1 MNPIPFNRP
10 PITGVEIEYLKHVIE
25 SRHLTGDGAFT
36 KRCHAWLES
45 NLQSPKALLTHSC
58 TASLEMAALLCEIEP
73 GDEVIMPSFTFV
85 STANAF
91 ALRGATAVFV
101 DIDPDTQNLD
111 ASLIEP
117 ALTNRTKAIVPVHYA
132 GISCD
137 MDAIGS
143 IARCHNLKL
152 VEDAAQGLGSTWR
165 GKALGTLGDYGA
177 LSFHGTKNIVSGEG
191 GALLVREPERGER
204 AEIIREK
211 GTDRSRFIRGEVDK
225 YTWQELGSS
234 YLPSELIAAFLYAQL
249 EDSHKIT
256 ERRVAAWTR
265 YHEGLQSLESAGRL
279 RRPIV
284 PEHAVH
290 NGHIYYVLLP
300 DEAAKQRVHQALA
313 DCGIQSS
320 SHYVSLHESPA
331 GKRHG
336 RVASDMTV
344 TRQTV
349 KTLLRLPMYADL
361 TWEQQERVIKG
372 IADSC

>member
-1 MNPIPFNRP
+1 MNPIPFNRS
-10 PITGVEIEYLKHVIE
+10 PITGVEIEYIKHVIE
-25 SRHLTGDGAFT
+25 SRHLTGDGVFT

-101 DIDPDTQNLD
+101 DIDPGTQNLD

-143 IARCHNLKL
+143 IARRHDLKI

-249 EDSHKIT
+249 EASPKIT

-284 PEHAVH
+284 PKHAVH

-331 GKRHG
+331 GKRYG

-344 TRQTV
+344 TSQTV

>member
-1 MNPIPFNRP
+1 MNPIPFNRS
-10 PITGVEIEYLKHVIE
+10 PITGVEIEYIKHVIE
-25 SRHLTGDGAFT
+25 SRHLTGDGVFT

-58 TASLEMAALLCEIEP
+58 TASLEMAALLCEIKP

-101 DIDPDTQNLD
+101 DIDPGTQNLD

-143 IARCHNLKL
+143 IARRHDLKI

-249 EDSHKIT
+249 EASPRSLNDASLPGPGIT
-256 ERRVAAWTR
+256 RACNRSSPPVAFVDLSCRNMPYTMATSTMCCCLTKQPSNVSIKPWPTAASNRAATMSRCTNHPLASVTDAW
-265 YHEGLQSLESAGRL
+265 
-279 RRPIV
+279 P
-284 PEHAVH
+284 
-290 NGHIYYVLLP
+290 
-300 DEAAKQRVHQALA
+300 
-313 DCGIQSS
+313 
-320 SHYVSLHESPA
+320 
-331 GKRHG
+331 
-336 RVASDMTV
+336 
-344 TRQTV
+344 
-349 KTLLRLPMYADL
+349 
-361 TWEQQERVIKG
+361 VI
-372 IADSC
+372 

>member
-1 MNPIPFNRP
+1 MNPIPFNRS
-10 PITGVEIEYLKHVIE
+10 PITGVEVEYLKHVIE
-25 SRHLTGDGAFT
+25 NRHLTGDGAFT

-143 IARCHNLKL
+143 IARRHNLKI

-249 EDSHKIT
+249 EDSRKIT

-300 DEAAKQRVHQALA
+300 DEAARQRVHQALA
-313 DCGIQSS
+313 DHGIQSS

-336 RVASDMTV
+336 RVAGDMAV

-361 TWEQQERVIKG
+361 TWAQQERVIKG

>member
-1 MNPIPFNRP
+1 MNPIPFNRS
-10 PITGVEIEYLKHVIE
+10 PITGVEIEYLKRVIE
-25 SRHLTGDGAFT
+25 SRHLTGDGSFT
-36 KRCHAWLES
+36 KSCHAWLES

-58 TASLEMAALLCEIEP
+58 TAALEMAALLCEIEP

-91 ALRGATAVFV
+91 ALRGATTVFV
-101 DIDPDTQNLD
+101 DIHPDTQNLN

-117 ALTNRTKAIVPVHYA
+117 ALTNRTRAIVPVHYA

-137 MDAIGS
+137 MDAIGT
-143 IARCHNLKL
+143 IAQRHGLKV

-191 GALLVREPERGER
+191 GALLARAPLSGER

-211 GTDRSRFIRGEVDK
+211 GTDRSKFIRGEVDK

-249 EDSHKIT
+249 EDCREIT
-256 ERRVAAWTR
+256 ERRVAAWVR
-265 YHEGLQSLESAGRL
+265 YHEGLESLESAGRI

-300 DEAAKQRVHQALA
+300 DEAARQRVHKALA
-313 DCGIQSS
+313 DRGIQTS

-331 GKRHG
+331 GMRYG
-336 RVASDMTV
+336 RVASDMKV
-344 TRQTV
+344 TTQTV
-349 KTLLRLPMYADL
+349 QTLLRLPMYADL
-361 TWEQQERVIKG
+361 TWQQQEQVIKG
-372 IADSC
+372 IADNC

>member
-1 MNPIPFNRP
+1 MNPIPFNRS
-10 PITGVEIEYLKHVIE
+10 PITGVEIEYIKHVIE
-25 SRHLTGDGAFT
+25 SRHLTGDGVFT

-101 DIDPDTQNLD
+101 DIDPGTQNLD

-143 IARCHNLKL
+143 IARRHDLKI

-177 LSFHGTKNIVSGEG
+177 LSFHGTKNIVAGEG
-191 GALLVREPERGER
+191 GALLTRSKHEGER
-204 AEIIREK
+204 AEVTREK
-211 GTDRSRFIRGEVDK
+211 GTDRSRFLRGEVDK

-234 YLPSELIAAFLYAQL
+234 YLPSDLTAAFLLAQF
-249 EDSHKIT
+249 EHSASINA
-256 ERRVAAWTR
+256 RRVAAWSR
-265 YHEGLQSLESAGRL
+265 YHEAFAGLEAAGKL
-279 RRPIV
+279 RRPSI
-284 PEHAVH
+284 PDAATH
-290 NGHIYYVLLP
+290 NGHIYYLVFN
-300 DEAAKQRVHQALA
+300 DEQAKTRMHRALA
-313 DCGIQSS
+313 QAGIQAA
-320 SHYVSLHESPA
+320 SHYVSLHDSPA
-331 GKRHG
+331 GKQYG
-336 RVASDMTV
+336 RASGALPVTDHV
-344 TRQTV
+344 TRA
-349 KTLLRLPMYADL
+349 LLRLPMYADL
-361 TWEQQERVIKG
+361 SEPDQDRVIRSVL
-372 IADSC
+372 AEA

>member
-1 MNPIPFNRP
+1 MNPIPFNRS
-10 PITGVEIEYLKHVIE
+10 PITGVEIEYLKHIIE

-58 TASLEMAALLCEIEP
+58 TAALEMAALLCEIEP

-91 ALRGATAVFV
+91 ALRGAKAVFV
-101 DIDPDTQNLD
+101 DIDPKTQNLD

-117 ALTNRTKAIVPVHYA
+117 ALTDRTRAIVPVHYA

-137 MDAIGS
+137 MDAIS
-143 IARCHNLKL
+143 EIARRHDLKI

-191 GALLVREPERGER
+191 GALLVREPQRGER

-211 GTDRSRFIRGEVDK
+211 GTDRSKFIRGEIDK

-265 YHEGLQSLESAGRL
+265 YHEGLQSLESSGRL

-300 DEAAKQRVHQALA
+300 DEASKQRVHRALS
-313 DCGIQSS
+313 DRCIQSS

-344 TRQTV
+344 TSQTV